1 MKVKTGCEAILP
13 GAWRGYCEQN
23 IPGVYAMQIPTVK
36 YENHKNSSHVI
47 KDDRE
52 IAKGI
57 QTVVAIFKLYT

>member
-1 MKVKTGCEAILP
+1 
-13 GAWRGYCEQN
+13 
-23 IPGVYAMQIPTVK
+23 MQIPTVK

-57 QTVVAIFKLYT
+57 QTVVAIFKLYTCRGAEFKLLKIS